1 MRTGFIEIDECHA
14 ISIDENNNKSLI
26 SISNDDY
33 SFNEIF
39 TKEENLRKLKEKLKS
54 KRLLVTDKENY
65 FSYNQL
71 LFKIIYTTLSI
82 IVLLSSIGITIS
94 LVLSNLYIFSIL
106 YAIPEIISI
115 NSLINDIKDYI
126 VINKDLKEFKLLKE
140 DAQKLDELI
149 KAYEKHIKEVY
160 EQVEFKEE
168 HNAELIENAIKK
180 AHGINIS
187 NTDTLI
193 YTKEENQKMTAPQN
207 ATRKLLRTNP
217 KCRFV
222 KQK

>member
-14 ISIDENNNKSLI
+14 IAIDENNNKSLI
-26 SISNDDY
+26 SKSNNDY

-39 TKEENLRKLKEKLKS
+39 AKEENLRRLKEKLKD
-54 KRLLVTDKENY
+54 KRALVENKETNY
-65 FSYNQL
+65 SYNQL
-71 LFKIIYTTLSI
+71 LFKILYTIGTI
-82 IVLLSSIGITIS
+82 FVLLCSIGITIS

-106 YAIPEIISI
+106 YAIPGIISI

-140 DAQKLDELI
+140 DVNKLDELL
-149 KAYEKHIKEVY
+149 KSYEEYLKKVY
-160 EQVEFKEE
+160 EHVELKEE

-180 AHGINIS
+180 AHGINTS

-193 YTKEENQKMTAPQN
+193 YTKEESQKMTESQDD
-207 ATRKLLRTNP
+207 TMKL
-217 KCRFV
+217 V
-222 KQK
+222 KVKSKRVDK

>member
-1 MRTGFIEIDECHA
+1 MRTGFIEIDEFHA

-26 SISNDDY
+26 SKSNNDY

-54 KRLLVTDKENY
+54 KRALVENKEINY
-65 FSYNQL
+65 SFNQL

-106 YAIPEIISI
+106 YAIPGLISI

-140 DAQKLDELI
+140 DVNKLNDIIVSYEKYI
-149 KAYEKHIKEVY
+149 KAMFKH
-160 EQVEFKEE
+160 VEFKEE
-168 HNAELIENAIKK
+168 YNEELIASIIKDTY
-180 AHGINIS
+180 AFS
-187 NTDTLI
+187 NNFSDTI
-193 YTKEENQKMTAPQN
+193 VFKRVEDK
-207 ATRKLLRTNP
+207 KLTP
-217 KCRFV
+217 V
-222 KQK
+222 KDDTIRLVRDKHKLDI

>member
-1 MRTGFIEIDECHA
+1 MRTGFIEIDDNHA
-14 ISIDENNNKSLI
+14 ISIDENNNKSLV
-26 SISNDDY
+26 SKSNNDY

-54 KRLLVTDKENY
+54 KRALVENKEINY
-65 FSYNQL
+65 SFNQL

-106 YAIPEIISI
+106 YTIPGLISI

-140 DAQKLDELI
+140 DVNKLNDI
-149 KAYEKHIKEVY
+149 IVSYEKYIKTMFKH
-160 EQVEFKEE
+160 VEFKEE
-168 HNAELIENAIKK
+168 YNEELIASIIKDTY
-180 AHGINIS
+180 AFS
-187 NTDTLI
+187 NNFSDTI
-193 YTKEENQKMTAPQN
+193 VFKRVEDK
-207 ATRKLLRTNP
+207 KLTP
-217 KCRFV
+217 V
-222 KQK
+222 KDDTIRLVRDKHKLDI

>member
-1 MRTGFIEIDECHA
+1 MRTGYIEIDDNHA
-14 ISIDENNNKSLI
+14 ISIDENNNKSLV
-26 SISNDDY
+26 SKSNNDY

-54 KRLLVTDKENY
+54 KRALVENKEINY
-65 FSYNQL
+65 SFNQL

-106 YAIPEIISI
+106 YAIPGLISI

-140 DAQKLDELI
+140 DVNKLNDIIVSYEKYI
-149 KAYEKHIKEVY
+149 KAMFKH
-160 EQVEFKEE
+160 VEFKEE
-168 HNAELIENAIKK
+168 YNEELIASIIKDTY
-180 AHGINIS
+180 AFS
-187 NTDTLI
+187 NNFSDTI
-193 YTKEENQKMTAPQN
+193 VFKRVEDK
-207 ATRKLLRTNP
+207 KLTP
-217 KCRFV
+217 V
-222 KQK
+222 KDDTIRLVRDKHKLDI

>member
-106 YAIPEIISI
+106 YAIPGIISI

-140 DAQKLDELI
+140 DVQKLDELI
-149 KAYEKHIKEVY
+149 KAYEKHIKEIY

-193 YTKEENQKMTAPQN
+193 YTKEESQKMAASQN

-217 KCRFV
+217 KRV
-222 KQK
+222 DK

>member
-1 MRTGFIEIDECHA
+1 MRTGFIEIDDNHA
-14 ISIDENNNKSLI
+14 ISIDENNNKSLV
-26 SISNDDY
+26 SKSNNDY

-54 KRLLVTDKENY
+54 KRALVENKEINY
-65 FSYNQL
+65 SFNQL

-106 YAIPEIISI
+106 YAIPGLISI

-140 DAQKLDELI
+140 DVNKLNDIIVSYEKYI
-149 KAYEKHIKEVY
+149 KAMFKH
-160 EQVEFKEE
+160 VEFKEE
-168 HNAELIENAIKK
+168 YNEELIASIIKDTY
-180 AHGINIS
+180 AFS
-187 NTDTLI
+187 NNFSDTI
-193 YTKEENQKMTAPQN
+193 VFKRVEDK
-207 ATRKLLRTNP
+207 KLTP
-217 KCRFV
+217 V
-222 KQK
+222 KDDTIRLVRDKHKLDI

>member
-149 KAYEKHIKEVY
+149 KAYEKHIKDVY

-193 YTKEENQKMTAPQN
+193 YTKEESQKMAASQN

-217 KCRFV
+217 KRV
-222 KQK
+222 DK

>member
-1 MRTGFIEIDECHA
+1 MRTGFIEIDEFHA
-14 ISIDENNNKSLI
+14 IAIDENNNKSLI
-26 SISNDDY
+26 SKSNNDY

-39 TKEENLRKLKEKLKS
+39 AKEENLRRLKEKLKD
-54 KRLLVTDKENY
+54 KRALVENKETNY
-65 FSYNQL
+65 SYNQL
-71 LFKIIYTTLSI
+71 LFKILYTIGTI
-82 IVLLSSIGITIS
+82 FVLLCSIGITIS

-106 YAIPEIISI
+106 YAIPGIISI

-140 DAQKLDELI
+140 DVQKLDELI

-193 YTKEENQKMTAPQN
+193 YTNEENQKMAASQN

-217 KCRFV
+217 KRV
-222 KQK
+222 DK

>member
-217 KCRFV
+217 KRV
-222 KQK
+222 DK

>member
-1 MRTGFIEIDECHA
+1 MRTGFIEIDEFHA

-26 SISNDDY
+26 SKSNDDY

-106 YAIPEIISI
+106 YAIPGIISI

-217 KCRFV
+217 KRV
-222 KQK
+222 DK